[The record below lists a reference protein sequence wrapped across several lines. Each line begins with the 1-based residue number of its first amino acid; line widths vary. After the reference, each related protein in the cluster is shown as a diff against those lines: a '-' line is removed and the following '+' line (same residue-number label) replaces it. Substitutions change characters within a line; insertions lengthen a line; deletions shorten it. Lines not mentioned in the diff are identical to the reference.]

1 MKKINS
7 TLLERLEDYLAM
19 ILEEHRMFGYHKH
32 SGISYDEIALIKR
45 IIKSKEYPFGHDRD
59 NLNRIE
65 KWFNETNK
73 IKFG

>member
-45 IIKSKEYPFGHDRD
+45 VMKDKKYPYGKDKE

-65 KWFNETNK
+65 KWFSEINK
-73 IKFG
+73 L